1 MPPKRTRQLRAHA
14 EVEASLNNGVRL
26 PGVIYCGQAQ
36 MREAF
41 LQRAI
46 MIMLLTYIAVIVTIA
61 LYVSEHP

>member
-1 MPPKRTRQLRAHA
+1 
-14 EVEASLNNGVRL
+14 
-26 PGVIYCGQAQ
+26 

-41 LQRAI
+41 MQRAI